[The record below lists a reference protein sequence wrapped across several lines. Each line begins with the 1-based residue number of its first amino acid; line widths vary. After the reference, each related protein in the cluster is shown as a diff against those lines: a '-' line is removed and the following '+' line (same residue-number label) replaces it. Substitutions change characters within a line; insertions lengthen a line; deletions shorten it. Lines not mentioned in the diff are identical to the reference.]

1 VWLSW
6 PRCSWWQEVHGR
18 LAILDALAA
27 DWELRTGRC
36 IGAVG
41 GAVPGPGPMRMA
53 RRQGGSV
60 TRAKAW
66 VGVDAGKRHH
76 WAVVLDPD
84 GAVLLSR
91 RVANDE

>member
-1 VWLSW
+1 
-6 PRCSWWQEVHGR
+6 
-18 LAILDALAA
+18 
-27 DWELRTGRC
+27 
-36 IGAVG
+36 
-41 GAVPGPGPMRMA
+41 MA